1 MYEPMSALFDPNTF
15 SCLEYLSPSI
25 ILFVTDVVTHIGSKG
40 IIQNQEFGGALIV
53 VASNFR
59 VDMPTSN
66 KGKKLGSIFFAL
78 IFMKILL

>member
-1 MYEPMSALFDPNTF
+1 
-15 SCLEYLSPSI
+15 
-25 ILFVTDVVTHIGSKG
+25 VVTHIGSKE

-59 VDMPTSN
+59 ADIYHRHMPTSN

-78 IFMKILL
+78 IFGKILL